1 MSLNTV
7 PIRAEIRLGNLV
19 VKTPYILSFNVKKE
33 RNNKSTFQASLKV
46 LSTDLNSLG
55 NSSVVIKA
63 GVEGN
68 LNKIFTGDVLS
79 SNPTPS
85 WDDPKYVVLNV
96 QGSDI
101 LHRLENEKFTRM
113 QETQDSKWA
122 LITGINRKAPKGS
135 QFKLVNHE
143 VIMPTDG
150 DHTTDAQK
158 DYNTSVDV
166 LGSLASPIPGDG
178 GEVISVKTSNM
189 KYIVT

>member
-1 MSLNTV
+1 MALNTV
-7 PIRAEIRLGNLV
+7 PIRAKISLGSLII
-19 VKTPYILSFNVKKE
+19 KTPDILSFNVKKE
-33 RNNKSTFQASLKV
+33 RNNRSTFQASLKI
-46 LSTDLNSLG
+46 LATSLNSLG
-55 NSSVVIKA
+55 NSSIIIEA
-63 GVEGN
+63 GIEGN

-85 WDDPKYVVLNV
+85 WDDPKYVVLNI
-96 QGSDI
+96 QGADI
-101 LHRLENEKFTRM
+101 LHRLENEKYTRM

-166 LGSLASPIPGDG
+166 LASLSSPVPGDG
-178 GEVISVKTSNM
+178 GEVVSIKTSNM
-189 KYIVT
+189 KFVV